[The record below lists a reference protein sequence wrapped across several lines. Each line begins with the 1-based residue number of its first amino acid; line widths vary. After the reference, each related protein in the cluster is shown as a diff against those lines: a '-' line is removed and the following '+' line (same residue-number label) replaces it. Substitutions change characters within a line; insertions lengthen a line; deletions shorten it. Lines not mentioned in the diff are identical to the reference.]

1 LSKRISPF
9 YLLTSKNPT
18 KSNEE
23 IASMINELVKRLS
36 EGKHEVVIGHRD
48 EPYEEIKERIE
59 DGYIHIKFTQTRGG
73 TELGINVDLKST
85 NVKDLD
91 FTKGEG
97 LLHIEG
103 ITNLN
108 YNAVRLIADIDLAS
122 RKGEGY
128 LEVVSKEPIKSDS
141 TFN

>member
-1 LSKRISPF
+1 
-9 YLLTSKNPT
+9 
-18 KSNEE
+18 
-23 IASMINELVKRLS
+23 MINELVKRLS

-59 DGYIHIKFTQTRGG
+59 DGYIHIKFTKTRGG
-73 TELGINVDLKST
+73 TELGINVDLNST

-103 ITNLN
+103 TTNLN
-108 YNAVRLIADIDLAS
+108 YNGVRLIADVDLAS

-128 LEVVSKEPIKSDS
+128 LEVVSEELIESDS

>member
-1 LSKRISPF
+1 
-9 YLLTSKNPT
+9 
-18 KSNEE
+18 
-23 IASMINELVKRLS
+23 MINELVQRLS

-73 TELGINVDLKST
+73 TELGINVDLNST

-108 YNAVRLIADIDLAS
+108 YKSVRLIADIDLAS

-128 LEVVSKEPIKSDS
+128 LEVVSEEPIKSDS

>member
-1 LSKRISPF
+1 
-9 YLLTSKNPT
+9 
-18 KSNEE
+18 
-23 IASMINELVKRLS
+23 MINELVKRLS

-59 DGYIHIKFTQTRGG
+59 DGYIHIKFTKTRGG
-73 TELGINVDLKST
+73 TELGISVDLNST

-103 ITNLN
+103 TTNLN
-108 YNAVRLIADIDLAS
+108 CNAVKLIADIDLAS

-128 LEVVSKEPIKSDS
+128 LEVVSEEPIKSDS

>member
-1 LSKRISPF
+1 
-9 YLLTSKNPT
+9 
-18 KSNEE
+18 
-23 IASMINELVKRLS
+23 MINELVQRLS

-103 ITNLN
+103 TTNLN

-122 RKGEGY
+122 RKGEGC
-128 LEVVSKEPIKSDS
+128 LEVVSEEPIESDS

>member
-1 LSKRISPF
+1 
-9 YLLTSKNPT
+9 
-18 KSNEE
+18 
-23 IASMINELVKRLS
+23 MINELVQRLS

-59 DGYIHIKFTQTRGG
+59 DGYIHIKFTKTRGG
-73 TELGINVDLKST
+73 TELGINVDLNST

-108 YNAVRLIADIDLAS
+108 YKSVRLIADIDLAS

-128 LEVVSKEPIKSDS
+128 LEVVSEEPINIDS